1 VVAVG
6 VVAQQPRLVG
16 QVEVLLFLEQLALE
30 MPEDLVQ
37 LKGIEVET
45 IISGGKE
52 HQVVVLVVKGLIQP
66 QLPH

>member
-1 VVAVG
+1 
-6 VVAQQPRLVG
+6 VG
-16 QVEVLLFLEQLALE
+16 QVEVLLFLEQLAVE

-45 IISGGKE
+45 IIRGDKE